1 MIKKQGR
8 IFVLLAALTGA
19 ALFLCLAGCKGDEDA
34 PAPAP
39 EPPASAGAQAGV
51 SGIGPDVPGALL
63 YEEEPFPGFSDYIA
77 QVDYAISKAVRLSGL
92 GPGSLKAEQGP
103 LSERDGHLY
112 RPQILVVSGV
122 TDIPALTQA
131 LRDSLLAWAERAAVM
146 RSEASIPGAGKNGSS
161 LQIVVGGVITH
172 YIFLSPLPEKTGGT
186 GPRLVIVIDDI
197 GESKRQARRLLS
209 LNFPVTFAVW
219 PHSTHAKA
227 IALMAREDGTELI
240 IHQPMQPE
248 GYPKVNP
255 GEGVILEGMDEAR
268 ILAVL
273 EDSLARVP
281 YAEGMNN
288 HMGSRLT
295 QDEAVMGVVAR
306 WLKERGLL
314 ALDSLTHARS
324 RFAKAASDAGAVTY
338 KRDIFLDVE
347 ADKAKVL
354 AQLKKAEQ
362 VALVKGQAVAIGHPL
377 AATLDALEEWQY
389 ERDPQIAVVRLK
401 DLTPITPS
409 R

>member
-39 EPPASAGAQAGV
+39 EPPASAGAQVGV

-146 RSEASIPGAGKNGSS
+146 RSEASIPGAGENGSS